1 MLVLLLVWGC
11 SEKWNGVDPNA
22 VGDFEIT
29 GLTLDNFPF
38 MDCSTSTSPL
48 RDMGMYNLLDI
59 PYGWGMNVVTGSQY
73 EIFFRLPEGMETLVM
88 EGLKMIDNPVYMGG
102 AMLSPYLSIE
112 MDPCGLGYTPYY
124 FCESMVPDLHAVR
137 VIAVDGAYPT
147 SETIM
152 KAVKGEKGAYPYFS
166 NIYAAIRSDE
176 SDNSLSR
183 QIYKWLSTPR
193 AKDIIDESGYI
204 SIR

>member
-1 MLVLLLVWGC
+1 
-11 SEKWNGVDPNA
+11 
-22 VGDFEIT
+22 
-29 GLTLDNFPF
+29 
-38 MDCSTSTSPL
+38 
-48 RDMGMYNLLDI
+48 
-59 PYGWGMNVVTGSQY
+59 
-73 EIFFRLPEGMETLVM
+73 
-88 EGLKMIDNPVYMGG
+88 
-102 AMLSPYLSIE
+102 
-112 MDPCGLGYTPYY
+112 
-124 FCESMVPDLHAVR
+124 MVRDLHAVK

-147 SETIM
+147 SESIM

>member
-1 MLVLLLVWGC
+1 MKTLIRLYFCLGLVLLLIWGC

-22 VGDFEIT
+22 V
-29 GLTLDNFPF
+29 
-38 MDCSTSTSPL
+38 
-48 RDMGMYNLLDI
+48 
-59 PYGWGMNVVTGSQY
+59 
-73 EIFFRLPEGMETLVM
+73 
-88 EGLKMIDNPVYMGG
+88 K
-102 AMLSPYLSIE
+102 
-112 MDPCGLGYTPYY
+112 
-124 FCESMVPDLHAVR
+124 

-183 QIYKWLSTPR
+183 QIYKWLSTHR